1 MKEPINK
8 ITLKDGSVRYRLVVD
23 VGRDERGRRKQ
34 LTRTFDTRREAR
46 EELSRIRHETNL
58 GTYVKSSKET
68 VNSYLDGYLQGATR
82 GLRASTK
89 RNYEDALRPVRE
101 RLGTRPLQSITKSDV
116 EDLVDWMLT
125 AGRRRGGKPGTGL
138 SGRSVRLT
146 LGRFS
151 AALEAA
157 VLEGKLVRNVARL
170 VKPPEHT
177 PRERETWSKAEV
189 RKFLAKASSD
199 RLHVAWRLSLYGL
212 RRGEVLGLRWSDIDL
227 RAGMLTVNQARVLVE
242 YRVRIEEPK
251 SRNGKRTLPLDG
263 ELVAALTALRK
274 RQLEEGTIAGTA
286 YRSGL
291 AELEW
296 YQGGEYVITDEAG
309 TPVHPEWYSDEF
321 GRLLRRAGLR
331 RITLHDSRH
340 TTLTLMEHAGV
351 PISIISKWAGHYD
364 SAFTQKTY
372 VHASDDDLQRGQAA
386 LAKIHKIA

>member
-1 MKEPINK
+1 
-8 ITLKDGSVRYRLVVD
+8 
-23 VGRDERGRRKQ
+23 
-34 LTRTFDTRREAR
+34 
-46 EELSRIRHETNL
+46 
-58 GTYVKSSKET
+58 
-68 VNSYLDGYLQGATR
+68 
-82 GLRASTK
+82 LRASTK

-138 SGRSVRLT
+138 SGRSARLT
-146 LGRFS
+146 PVRRRTGGGCPGRQ
-151 AALEAA
+151 
-157 VLEGKLVRNVARL
+157 AR
-170 VKPPEHT
+170 PQRGTACPTARAH

-242 YRVRIEEPK
+242 YRIRIEEPK
-251 SRNGKRTLPLDG
+251 SRNGKRTLPLDS
-263 ELVAALTALRK
+263 ELV
-274 RQLEEGTIAGTA
+274 
-286 YRSGL
+286 
-291 AELEW
+291 
-296 YQGGEYVITDEAG
+296 
-309 TPVHPEWYSDEF
+309 
-321 GRLLRRAGLR
+321 AGLR

-372 VHASDDDLQRGQAA
+372 VHASEDDLQRGQAA
-386 LAKIHKIA
+386 LARIHKIA